1 MRNFW
6 RALPRLAL
14 PAAVGLGLAHLATGF
29 LPKPQPALRPPEELR
44 AMGQGFGE
52 ESPLRAIFERN
63 VLNLES
69 PAFAPPGAPL
79 APPSVPDA
87 AAALLARPDP
97 DAAAANQ
104 SETAPLDPSL
114 LPKPVGR
121 KSPGVFSGGASVLG
135 IVGPS
140 ANPAANPAGNPAG
153 NVAGKPAAPKPAPAA
168 KP

>member
-29 LPKPQPALRPPEELR
+29 MPKPQPSLRPPEELR

-52 ESPLRAIFERN
+52 ESPVRAIFERN

-69 PAFAPPGAPL
+69 PAFTPPGSPL
-79 APPSVPDA
+79 APPALPDA
-87 AAALLARPDP
+87 AAALLARPDL
-97 DAAAANQ
+97 DAAGAANQ

-121 KSPGVFSGGASVLG
+121 KNHGMFSGGASVLG
-135 IVGPS
+135 VVEPLDGK
-140 ANPAANPAGNPAG
+140 AGNA
-153 NVAGKPAAPKPAPAA
+153 AGKPAGDTAARPAPGA